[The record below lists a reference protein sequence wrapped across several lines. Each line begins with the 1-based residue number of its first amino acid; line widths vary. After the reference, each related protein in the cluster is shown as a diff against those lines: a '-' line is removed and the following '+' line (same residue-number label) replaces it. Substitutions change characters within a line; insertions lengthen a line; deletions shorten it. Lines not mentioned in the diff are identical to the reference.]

1 MSDLVAFE
9 VEGSGYYLVPLGAL
23 AGYEIQAPVADA
35 VGPSGTSV
43 TPVGWGWVLPIV
55 RWNTFHSSEIGTA
68 IALAPGVIAAL
79 VERHFIAFTTIA
91 LTTEGNPPCTA

>member
-23 AGYEIQAPVADA
+23 AGYEIVAPATDA
-35 VGPSGTSV
+35 IGVSGISV
-43 TPVGWGWVLPIV
+43 VPVGWGWTLPIV
-55 RWNTFHSSEIGTA
+55 RWNTFHSSQIGTA

-79 VERHFIAFTTIA
+79 VERHFIA